1 MKIQSVAIL
10 GAGAVGC
17 YVLWGL
23 ADKAAANSL
32 QLGVVAEG
40 SRAERLQQNGCTIN
54 GQVYHPQV
62 WTPQQAHGVDL
73 LIVALKYGAL
83 PGALD
88 SIRTIVSERTVVMSL
103 MNGVDSEELIAA
115 QVGAAHVLPALIKV
129 ASRRTEDGDVIWKCR
144 CGCGKEFE
152 ASSRKLLRGSVK
164 DCGCKL
170 NLTQKW
176 IGRRFG
182 NLTVVA
188 FEGKKDHRYMWRC
201 RCDCGNEVVVREICL
216 KNGHTTS
223 CGCKVDP
230 SRYCHFVDGTF
241 VEAIQARTMLKN
253 NTSGVRGVYLNQR
266 TQRWVARI
274 GFRGKTY
281 YLGSFENL
289 EDAKKARKS
298 GEEMTFD
305 TFLRRYREE
314 ESG

>member
-1 MKIQSVAIL
+1 MES
-10 GAGAVGC
+10 
-17 YVLWGL
+17 
-23 ADKAAANSL
+23 
-32 QLGVVAEG
+32 E
-40 SRAERLQQNGCTIN
+40 
-54 GQVYHPQV
+54 VYHKAVRFDRPALRQIAGDRARGGNPQRV
-62 WTPQQAHGVDL
+62 CL
-73 LIVALKYGAL
+73 VALPVCLRLRDRGGVTPVTAL
-83 PGALD
+83 EP
-88 SIRTIVSERTVVMSL
+88 
-103 MNGVDSEELIAA
+103 
-115 QVGAAHVLPALIKV
+115 PA
-129 ASRRTEDGDVIWKCR
+129 RRTEDGDVIWKCR

-182 NLTVVA
+182 DLTVVA
-188 FEGKKDHRYMWRC
+188 FEGKKDHRNMWRC

-289 EDAKKARKS
+289 EDAKKARKL

>member
-1 MKIQSVAIL
+1 
-10 GAGAVGC
+10 
-17 YVLWGL
+17 
-23 ADKAAANSL
+23 
-32 QLGVVAEG
+32 
-40 SRAERLQQNGCTIN
+40 
-54 GQVYHPQV
+54 
-62 WTPQQAHGVDL
+62 
-73 LIVALKYGAL
+73 
-83 PGALD
+83 
-88 SIRTIVSERTVVMSL
+88 
-103 MNGVDSEELIAA
+103 
-115 QVGAAHVLPALIKV
+115 
-129 ASRRTEDGDVIWKCR
+129 
-144 CGCGKEFE
+144 
-152 ASSRKLLRGSVK
+152 
-164 DCGCKL
+164 
-170 NLTQKW
+170 
-176 IGRRFG
+176 
-182 NLTVVA
+182 
-188 FEGKKDHRYMWRC
+188 MWRC

-216 KNGHTTS
+216 KNGYTTS

-289 EDAKKARKS
+289 EDAKKARKL

>member
-1 MKIQSVAIL
+1 MRLCDLTGQRFGKLLVIGRE
-10 GAGAVGC
+10 GATPSGYALWRCRCACGC
-17 YVLWGL
+17 EI
-23 ADKAAANSL
+23 
-32 QLGVVAEG
+32 VVESRRLRRG
-40 SRAERLQQNGCTIN
+40 SIKDCGCSNKCQMRRDLTGRVF
-54 GQVYHPQV
+54 GQV
-62 WTPQQAHGVDL
+62 T
-73 LIVALKYGAL
+73 ALE
-83 PGALD
+83 PTD
-88 SIRTIVSERTVVMSL
+88 S
-103 MNGVDSEELIAA
+103 
-115 QVGAAHVLPALIKV
+115 
-129 ASRRTEDGDVIWKCR
+129 RTEDGDVIWKCR

-188 FEGKKDHRYMWRC
+188 FEGKKDHRNMWRC

-289 EDAKKARKS
+289 EDAKKARKL

>member
-1 MKIQSVAIL
+1 MRLCDLTGQRFGKLLVIGRE
-10 GAGAVGC
+10 GATPSGYALWRCRCACGREIVVESRRLRRGSIKDCGC
-17 YVLWGL
+17 GNKCQMRRDLTGRVF
-23 ADKAAANSL
+23 
-32 QLGVVAEG
+32 
-40 SRAERLQQNGCTIN
+40 
-54 GQVYHPQV
+54 GQV
-62 WTPQQAHGVDL
+62 T
-73 LIVALKYGAL
+73 ALEPTA
-83 PGALD
+83 
-88 SIRTIVSERTVVMSL
+88 
-103 MNGVDSEELIAA
+103 
-115 QVGAAHVLPALIKV
+115 
-129 ASRRTEDGDVIWKCR
+129 RRTEDGDVIWKCR

-188 FEGKKDHRYMWRC
+188 FEGKRDHRNMWRC

-216 KNGHTTS
+216 KNGYTTS

-289 EDAKKARKS
+289 EDAKKARKL

>member
-1 MKIQSVAIL
+1 
-10 GAGAVGC
+10 
-17 YVLWGL
+17 
-23 ADKAAANSL
+23 
-32 QLGVVAEG
+32 
-40 SRAERLQQNGCTIN
+40 
-54 GQVYHPQV
+54 
-62 WTPQQAHGVDL
+62 
-73 LIVALKYGAL
+73 
-83 PGALD
+83 
-88 SIRTIVSERTVVMSL
+88 
-103 MNGVDSEELIAA
+103 
-115 QVGAAHVLPALIKV
+115 
-129 ASRRTEDGDVIWKCR
+129 
-144 CGCGKEFE
+144 
-152 ASSRKLLRGSVK
+152 
-164 DCGCKL
+164 
-170 NLTQKW
+170 
-176 IGRRFG
+176 
-182 NLTVVA
+182 
-188 FEGKKDHRYMWRC
+188 MWRC

-281 YLGSFENL
+281 NLGSFENL

-305 TFLRRYREE
+305 AFLRRYREE

>member
-1 MKIQSVAIL
+1 MRLCDLTGQRFGKLLVIGRE
-10 GAGAVGC
+10 GATPSGYA
-17 YVLWGL
+17 LWRCRCACGREI
-23 ADKAAANSL
+23 
-32 QLGVVAEG
+32 VVE
-40 SRAERLQQNGCTIN
+40 
-54 GQVYHPQV
+54 
-62 WTPQQAHGVDL
+62 
-73 LIVALKYGAL
+73 
-83 PGALD
+83 
-88 SIRTIVSERTVVMSL
+88 
-103 MNGVDSEELIAA
+103 
-115 QVGAAHVLPALIKV
+115 
-129 ASRRTEDGDVIWKCR
+129 SRRLR
-144 CGCGKEFE
+144 
-152 ASSRKLLRGSVK
+152 RGSIK
-164 DCGCKL
+164 DCGCGNKC
-170 NLTQKW
+170 QM
-176 IGRRFG
+176 RRD
-182 NLTVVA
+182 LTVVA
-188 FEGKKDHRYMWRC
+188 FEGKKDHRNMWRC

-305 TFLRRYREE
+305 AFLRRYREE